1 MSEEE
6 IFFAR
11 KASGLVRELTPQD
24 AAMWAFGVAAVSGIT
39 FYSCRLPYRFPGG
52 DPTLSFFITSAL
64 LFPSAIV
71 LAMTTGAMPRSGGL
85 YVAISRVLGPELGF
99 LSLWSIVVGWG
110 ILLGLWG
117 IVSGRLFG
125 SVFIMGGLVDVGS
138 FLQTP
143 VGAFI
148 WGLFWLAVFTVI
160 SMTGIKWIKWLTR
173 ITGYVPLIA
182 VIIACI
188 IFLALGPGGALA
200 AFGRAWNLDANAL
213 MSKAVELGYKKPAF
227 SWEATIASF
236 VIPLW
241 AWTGFEAITYAGGEV
256 KSPKASMYGFLG
268 GYIIVWALYTFIPFC
283 LMYAFGDFIGPY
295 NILFREHPDVLRTF
309 MPVTEPSVPFFAYSS
324 VGGAVGLLLAF
335 GIMML
340 YLKGL
345 PPVFG
350 ATSRMI
356 FALGFD
362 RALPPRVSE
371 VDARGS
377 PRLAVGLMFLIGIF
391 GLIMTTLGVD
401 AVLGILDY
409 TMLGFF
415 WFLGITAL
423 LLPFKKKEIY
433 EASPMRKEIAGIPL
447 MTIMGLLT
455 VVTGFFVAA
464 FSIMEF
470 DYSMATIMAI
480 IYGIGFALYVWQQHK
495 NVKEGID
502 ITKIYSTLPPL

>member
-1 MSEEE
+1 MYEEE

-24 AAMWAFGVAAVSGIT
+24 AAMWAFGAAAVSGIT
-39 FYSCRLPYRFPGG
+39 FYSIRMTYSFPGA
-52 DPTLSFFITSAL
+52 DPTLSFFMASAL

-85 YVAISRVLGPELGF
+85 YVAISRVLGPEIGF
-99 LSLWSIVVGWG
+99 LSLWSIVVGYG

-125 SVFIMGGLVDVGS
+125 SVFIMGGLVDFGS
-138 FLQTP
+138 FLQSP

-148 WGLFWLAVFTVI
+148 WGIFWLSVFTVI
-160 SMTGIKWIKWLTR
+160 SMLGMKWIKWLTR
-173 ITGYVPLIA
+173 VTGYVPLIA

-188 IFLALGPGGALA
+188 IFLSLGPGGALGG
-200 AFGRAWNLDANAL
+200 FGKTWNIDVNAL
-213 MSKAVELGYKKPAF
+213 MSKAAELGYKKPAF
-227 SWEATIASF
+227 SWAATIASF
-236 VIPLW
+236 GTPLW
-241 AWTGFEAITYAGGEV
+241 AWTGFEAITYAGGEI

-268 GYIIVWALYTFIPFC
+268 GYIIVWALYTIIPFC
-283 LMYAFGDFIGPY
+283 VMYAFGDLIGPY
-295 NILFREHPDVLRTF
+295 NLLFREHKDVLKTF
-309 MPVTEPSVPFFAYSS
+309 MPVTEPSVPFYAFSTL
-324 VGGAVGLLLAF
+324 GGAVGLLMAMA
-335 GIMML
+335 IMML
-340 YLKGL
+340 YLKGI

-350 ATSRMI
+350 ATSRML

-362 RALPPRVSE
+362 RALSPRISE

-377 PRLAVGLMFLIGIF
+377 PRLAVALMFVIGFF
-391 GLIMTTLGVD
+391 GLILKTYEQD
-401 AVLGILDY
+401 AILGILDY

-415 WFLGITAL
+415 WFLGITAM
-423 LLPFKKKEIY
+423 LLPFRKKEIY
-433 EASPMRKEIAGIPL
+433 EASPIRGEIAGIPI

-470 DYSMATIMAI
+470 DYTMAAMMAI
-480 IYGIGFALYVWQQHK
+480 IYGIGFILYVWQQHK

-502 ITKIYSTLPPL
+502 ITKVYSTLPPL